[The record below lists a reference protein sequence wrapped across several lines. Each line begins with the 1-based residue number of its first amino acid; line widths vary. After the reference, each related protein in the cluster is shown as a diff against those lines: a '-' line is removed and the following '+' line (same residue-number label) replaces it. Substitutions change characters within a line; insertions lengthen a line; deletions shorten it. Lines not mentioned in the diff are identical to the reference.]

1 MEQLAPRHQVLK
13 RHEEFRGLRYDQ
25 RGSDDPESWPDH
37 LFDLSTRRVP
47 HHLSAR
53 LSRAIR

>member
-25 RGSDDPESWPDH
+25 RGNDGPEPR
-37 LFDLSTRRVP
+37 LDLSTWHVP
-47 HHLSAR
+47 HHLSDR
-53 LSRAIR
+53 LSRAVR